1 MTTAVV
7 VGAPANE
14 IVRYAEAHHADVIVL
29 GSHGHGLV
37 RRFLLG
43 SVADKLVRQAPCAV
57 LVVPHRTLRHCQR
70 RRRHR
75 RACRLSRRSAM
86 RFADRAEAGRALA
99 ARLTAYASRDD
110 VVVLGLARGGVPVA
124 AEVAR
129 ALAAPLDVLLVRKLG
144 APDQPELAIG
154 AIAEDGVALINDDVL
169 RGLGLG
175 PDAIDRATAR
185 ERPELDRRLAAYR
198 GGRPGI
204 AVDGR
209 VAIVVDDGLATGA
222 SMEAACRTLAARGAA
237 RLVVAV
243 PVASREACDRLRTVA
258 HEVVAVAT
266 PSPFYAV
273 GAWYVDFSADGRPRG
288 RRPPHRRHAMEMIC
302 GGARAALEVPMFS
315 RHLPARRASSLDAGG
330 APVGVAHARRRG
342 RAGRARTAD
351 PIRHADCRRGA
362 RRGDQAGLL
371 AP

>member
-1 MTTAVV
+1 MTTAVE

-14 IVRYAEAHHADVIVL
+14 IVRYADEHRANVVVL

-57 LVVPHRTLRHCQR
+57 LVVPHRTLLHGGAGTARQPASAPVDP
-70 RRRHR
+70 
-75 RACRLSRRSAM
+75 ACASPIASRG
-86 RFADRAEAGRALA
+86 GRALA
-99 ARLTAYASRDD
+99 NRLTVCTDRDD

-129 ALAAPLDVLLVRKLG
+129 TAEAPLDVLLVRKLG

-154 AIAEDGVALINDDVL
+154 AIAEDGVALVNEDVL

-175 PDAIDRATAR
+175 PDAIDRATAQ

-243 PVASREACDRLRTVA
+243 PVASREACDRLRHRRA
-258 HEVVAVAT
+258 RGDRGRHAGAVLRGGRLVRR
-266 PSPFYAV
+266 FQ
-273 GAWYVDFSADGRPRG
+273 ADGRPRG
-288 RRPPHRRHAMEMIC
+288 RRPPRQCPVRVSRGMSP
-302 GGARAALEVPMFS
+302 GARRPAGK
-315 RHLPARRASSLDAGG
+315 ARRASVSG
-330 APVGVAHARRRG
+330 
-342 RAGRARTAD
+342 
-351 PIRHADCRRGA
+351 IRER
-362 RRGDQAGLL
+362 
-371 AP
+371 